1 MLRVTLPRILLP
13 LIALWAG
20 ASAVAQKAPDSP
32 IVKVAD
38 HPMQHARLGA
48 AAVLAGDY
56 IYIFGGSGGGAPIYK
71 AERFDLR
78 TGKTEELRGEFIARR
93 FHSAAE
99 HAGKF
104 YIFGG
109 EGYALPGRA
118 HERKIE
124 VYDPASGT
132 VAIAGEMPHPRAK
145 AATVRLGNE
154 VWLVGGDKAKDG
166 RSMAQT
172 NEVEILDLATMQ
184 WRQGPA
190 MPTPRATSAAVVGAF
205 IVVPG
210 GYASRTTRDEV
221 EILDLTTM
229 QWRQG
234 PAMPTPRATS
244 AAVVGAFIVVPGGY
258 ASRTTHDE
266 VEMYVPQEQGWKR
279 LPALG
284 ETISAHSTA
293 QLGRWLFLFGDFEN
307 TDRVLAY
314 ELPTR
319 KTTRIKPDYV
329 DARGTAAIATA
340 DRIYV
345 IGGSGKDSGML
356 GSSRGVNQAVTRGTE
371 RAIIQEFKLN
381 PDFAAK

>member
-1 MLRVTLPRILLP
+1 MLRVTVPRILVP

-20 ASAVAQKAPDSP
+20 ASAVAQKSTDSP

-56 IYIFGGSGGGAPIYK
+56 IYIFGGSGGGAAIYK

-78 TGKTEELRGEFIARR
+78 TGKTEELRGDFIARR

-99 HAGKF
+99 HDGKF

-124 VYDPASGT
+124 VYDPATGT
-132 VAIAGEMPHPRAK
+132 VTISGEMPRPRAK

-154 VWLVGGDKAKDG
+154 VWLIGGDKAKDG

-172 NEVEILDLATMQ
+172 N
-184 WRQGPA
+184 
-190 MPTPRATSAAVVGAF
+190 
-205 IVVPG
+205 
-210 GYASRTTRDEV
+210 EV

-244 AAVVGAFIVVPGGY
+244 AAVVGTFIVVPGGY

-279 LPALG
+279 LPALA

-381 PDFAAK
+381 PDFVAK